1 MIRENI
7 LKIPSQSALF
17 NSSSN
22 LRVLHLAGSPVS
34 DFYYH
39 LSTSYAKMTV
49 QPPSISS
56 YYGVVNPDGFWQLGP
71 SLDQLYEKIFFKDM
85 MAILPPIDVV
95 ISHMFCLPGMTSYRA
110 FFEDVFGVPV
120 VGSNSHCITVANDKV
135 LTGNLLSASGIGVAK
150 WQLLHQGD
158 TVTIQPPFVVKP
170 PYYNIS
176 MALILVEND
185 IQISEALQK
194 GFESHE
200 TLLLEE
206 YIPGGEFSV
215 AVIERNG
222 ELYVPPI
229 IEYLFDKN
237 SFFRELPNHY
247 EIDLEEI
254 STKPYFK
261 SICPANVS
269 KSIHA
274 KLAEIAKQVHFTLGC
289 RDYSLYNFRIHQ
301 ETNKIYLVDINL
313 LWSFNPKNTISEMII
328 KDGLILEDLAL
339 ELWNH
344 AFKRKF
350 MN

>member
-7 LKIPSQSALF
+7 LKIRSQSSQL

-49 QPPSISS
+49 QPSGVSS
-56 YYGVVNPDGFWQLGP
+56 YYAVVNPDGFWQLGP

-95 ISHMFCLPGMTSYRA
+95 IPHMFCLPGMTSYRA
-110 FFEDVFGVPV
+110 FFEDVFGVAV
-120 VGSNSHCITVANDKV
+120 VGSNSHCITVVNDKF
-135 LTGNLLSASGIGVAK
+135 LTQNLLSASGIEVAK
-150 WQLLHQGD
+150 SQLLRQGD

-170 PYYNIS
+170 RQNNVS
-176 MALILVEND
+176 MALTLVENHT
-185 IQISEALQK
+185 QMAEALEK
-194 GFESHE
+194 GFESHK

-206 YIPGGEFSV
+206 FIPGEEFSV
-215 AVIERNG
+215 AVIERNE

-229 IEYLFDKN
+229 IEYLFNDDIFIKEFPDN
-237 SFFRELPNHY
+237 Y
-247 EIDLEEI
+247 GIDSEEI
-254 STKPYFK
+254 STKPSFQ
-261 SICPANVS
+261 SIFPANIS
-269 KSIHA
+269 KNIFD
-274 KLAEIAKQVHFTLGC
+274 KLAETAKKVHLILGC
-289 RDYSLYNFRIHQ
+289 RDYSLYTFRIHQ
-301 ETNKIYLVDINL
+301 ETNKIYLVDISL
-313 LWSFNPKNTISEMII
+313 LWSFNQKSTISQMIV
-328 KDGLILEDLAL
+328 KDGEILENLAL
-339 ELWNH
+339 ELWNY